1 MATEVQEILD
11 RTTKKG
17 RVYYLVRWKGFTSDQ
32 DTWESRVDLR
42 QDGHFHHIQVFELKR
57 KQAEDKEFDERNGD
71 AIVPVDAFAEKAS
84 RKGRPSKSPSRGR
97 SRSVKRDPSTPRRA
111 RSTSR
116 KTKSDSSSDD
126 KAKASA
132 PTVVDLSSTASST
145 VESSTVVTESIFNSS
160 KSFAETTTTTTVDGT
175 QADDEGDDSDSV
187 FNSSSSAPSIPAD
200 VDNSVVS
207 DAVADLVKQ
216 GWLVQAVG
224 ILVVCLA
231 MLGHILVPHIEA
243 NIPMSQEVKTVV
255 LILTKTNS
263 LPPLVTLAL
272 VLRGQNNRGLSK
284 WIAICLVWRTA
295 AEVIL
300 QLPDPKVTKII
311 RCRWTLSKPGRSKLV
326 RVLELVL
333 DHGTSVRGC
342 GRHGWARRAW
352 VGSRGE
358 PPRLRRVHTN
368 PVQFRVCAARDV
380 GQPLMSVA
388 PSACAPP
395 SNASPH
401 HVPGDRLFVDE
412 LDLGRSVNMLQIGSS
427 KRELLEIAVE
437 GQR

>member
-1 MATEVQEILD
+1 M
-11 RTTKKG
+11 
-17 RVYYLVRWKGFTSDQ
+17 LVCR
-32 DTWESRVDLR
+32 ESRVDLR
-42 QDGHFHHIQVFELKR
+42 QDGHFHHIQVFELST
-57 KQAEDKEFDERNGD
+57 QDKEFDERNGD

-126 KAKASA
+126 KAKSSA

-300 QLPDPKVTKII
+300 QLPDPKSLYLTMALLCVGVADMAGLVALGSAVGGSHPDYDVFTQTL
-311 RCRWTLSKPGRSKLV
+311 CSFGFALLVMSDRWESLV
-326 RVLELVL
+326 RSLVSL
-333 DHGTSVRGC
+333 MVR
-342 GRHGWARRAW
+342 
-352 VGSRGE
+352 
-358 PPRLRRVHTN
+358 
-368 PVQFRVCAARDV
+368 
-380 GQPLMSVA
+380 QPLMSVFL
-388 PSACAPP
+388 S
-395 SNASPH
+395 
-401 HVPGDRLFVDE
+401 
-412 LDLGRSVNMLQIGSS
+412 MSS
-427 KRELLEIAVE
+427 ILAEV
-437 GQR
+437 